1 MVTGADPS
9 PQQGLLQPF
18 FLTLILAFAS
28 CKSPQGLAYCVLA
41 TIAPF
46 FVEHSLNKAR
56 GCYCPP
62 YLQWCLPSI
71 CAASSLFIQ
80 VIVFPPQSVVRLSTQ
95 VGFSCRVFPLW
106 RSLFEMNMHW
116 FAIFLQIPN
125 FVFLY
130 LDFSTN
136 NFILILVFLMAEKDL
151 IVPNFYLYP
160 LPAVGKLCEE
170 PMGDISGF
178 PGQMVQL

>member
-1 MVTGADPS
+1 M
-9 PQQGLLQPF
+9 L
-18 FLTLILAFAS
+18 
-28 CKSPQGLAYCVLA
+28 
-41 TIAPF
+41 
-46 FVEHSLNKAR
+46 
-56 GCYCPP
+56 
-62 YLQWCLPSI
+62 LPSLL
-71 CAASSLFIQ
+71 AVMSSKYLRSFFSFNPGHS
-80 VIVFPPQSVVRLSTQ
+80 FPPQSVVRLSTQ

-178 PGQMVQL
+178 PGQMVQLTSCSYAALSSCIVKNPCVFVIIKLFVKQVAGKS

>member
-1 MVTGADPS
+1 M
-9 PQQGLLQPF
+9 L
-18 FLTLILAFAS
+18 
-28 CKSPQGLAYCVLA
+28 
-41 TIAPF
+41 
-46 FVEHSLNKAR
+46 
-56 GCYCPP
+56 
-62 YLQWCLPSI
+62 LPSLL
-71 CAASSLFIQ
+71 AVVSSKYLRSFFSFHPGHS
-80 VIVFPPQSVVRLSTQ
+80 FPPQSVVRISTQ

-170 PMGDISGF
+170 LMGDISGF
-178 PGQMVQL
+178 PGQLVQL